1 MIKILKN
8 YLSHDESW
16 NLACAADGTP
26 AHWWSKAI
34 KHNKTTKPI
43 MMNNT
48 IGGYRQEYGASQHIT
63 NSVNS
68 NAFTYR
74 FSRSTNHVKGC
85 GCWECTFKKEVLE
98 SEKFKD
104 VIRKNTGIK
113 NPVLYETFTSAYY
126 PGDFLGRHTD
136 EKRGVAF
143 IFNLSW
149 DWKPEYGGILN
160 IENGDTWTSYV
171 PGWGDL
177 VLLELGEIGKV
188 HFVSEVSSL
197 APRPRLAITG
207 WYNDAES

>member
-1 MIKILKN
+1 VIKILKN

-26 AHWWSKAI
+26 AHWWSRAI

-43 MMNNT
+43 MMNNN
-48 IGGYRQEYGASQHIT
+48 IGGYREEYGASQHIT

-68 NAFTYR
+68 NDFTYR

-113 NPVLYETFTSAYY
+113 NPVIHETFTSAYY

-171 PGWGDL
+171 PGGGDL
-177 VLLELGEIGKV
+177 LLLELGETGKV
-188 HFVSEVSSL
+188 HFVSEVSSF
-197 APRPRLAITG
+197 APRPRLAISG

>member
-34 KHNKTTKPI
+34 KHNKTAKPI
-43 MMNNT
+43 MMNNN
-48 IGGYRQEYGASQHIT
+48 IGGYRQEYGASHHIT

-68 NAFTYR
+68 NDFTYK

-104 VIRKNTGIK
+104 VIRKNTSLE

-149 DWKPEYGGILN
+149 DWKPEYGGILSV
-160 IENGDTWTSYV
+160 ENGDTWTSYV

-197 APRPRLAITG
+197 APRPRLSISG

>member
-1 MIKILKN
+1 MIKVIKN
-8 YLSHDESW
+8 FLSHDEAW
-16 NLACAADGTP
+16 KLACSADGTP
-26 AHWWSKAI
+26 ANWWSKAI
-34 KHNKTTKPI
+34 KHNKTTRPI
-43 MMNNT
+43 MASHN
-48 IGGYRQEYGASQHIT
+48 IGGYRQEYGTAHDIV

-74 FSRSTNHVKGC
+74 FTRSTNHVKGC
-85 GCWECTFKKEVLE
+85 TCWECTFKQKVLN
-98 SEKFKD
+98 SEEFKN
-104 VIRKNTGIK
+104 VIRRETNVK
-113 NPVLYETFTSAYY
+113 NPVLHESFTSAYY

-160 IENGDTWTSYV
+160 VENGDTWTSYV

-177 VLLELGEIGKV
+177 VLLELGEKGAV
-188 HFVSEVSSL
+188 HFVSEVSSF
-197 APRPRLAITG
+197 APRPRLAISG